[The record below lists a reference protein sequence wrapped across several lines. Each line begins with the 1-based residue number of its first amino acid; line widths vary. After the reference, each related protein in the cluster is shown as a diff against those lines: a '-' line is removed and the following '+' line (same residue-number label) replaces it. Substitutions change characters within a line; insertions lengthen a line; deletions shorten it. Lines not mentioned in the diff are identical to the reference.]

1 MDLSTRRKSNIYI
14 NNNSNNNNLF
24 LIIKDIYKKNNLN
37 FICNNS
43 KTEFKNDYDIIKNPI
58 NNVNEKNN
66 DKKDEEGNFSYDF
79 FIPNPSLKKTYDIS
93 NNDDSEIDSIIEN
106 YGEDEKE
113 DGSFFNNKF
122 IDHKRKR
129 FPSIPNLSIM
139 NKDE

>member
-1 MDLSTRRKSNIYI
+1 MDLLKTKRNKYIYNKSNSKNIFLIIKDLYKNNNLDFIDKQSIIEI
-14 NNNSNNNNLF
+14 NNNSN
-24 LIIKDIYKKNNLN
+24 
-37 FICNNS
+37 
-43 KTEFKNDYDIIKNPI
+43 IIKNPI

-93 NNDDSEIDSIIEN
+93 NNDDSEIDSIIEKD
-106 YGEDEKE
+106 GEDEKE
-113 DGSFFNNKF
+113 EGSFFNNKF